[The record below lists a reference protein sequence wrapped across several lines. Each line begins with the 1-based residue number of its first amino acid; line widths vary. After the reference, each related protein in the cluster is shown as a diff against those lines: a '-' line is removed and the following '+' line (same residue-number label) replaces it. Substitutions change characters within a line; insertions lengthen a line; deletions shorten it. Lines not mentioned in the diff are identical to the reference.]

1 MSVRGAC
8 LTALA
13 LLGAIATC
21 NGLVVPLSPSNPA
34 TSLSGITLPRAD
46 GVGEASTVDLGQAV
60 ASTSGKTLVVLGTH
74 AADFNSVEYIQRV
87 KAYWPRLEA
96 KGVNRCLVVINGE
109 SDQCEKLAEL
119 LDVPKSIEIL
129 ADPTG
134 EAGRRFGVSRGFR
147 PDDAGLSPFL
157 KLFVMGIVGGPGAW
171 YTLPAVLIGY
181 FGNPNGK
188 RAWIENALIQGQQA
202 GRWPTVLDVAS
213 DGKVVGNKF
222 DDAPVVSSWGVRPFE
237 LATLRLQNLIGVQ
250 GQNWDAL
257 KPTDDRCLTQL
268 GGCTVVEKGE
278 ALYSW
283 VDRGLCDV
291 PDFDELVEAI

>member
-147 PDDAGLSPFL
+147 PDDAGLRCGGGGGSPL
-157 KLFVMGIVGGPGAW
+157 SPPNNYNNYYYHYYYHYYHYYHYY
-171 YTLPAVLIGY
+171 YTHIPCTHIHTYAYAHTHAV
-181 FGNPNGK
+181 
-188 RAWIENALIQGQQA
+188 R
-202 GRWPTVLDVAS
+202 S
-213 DGKVVGNKF
+213 
-222 DDAPVVSSWGVRPFE
+222 
-237 LATLRLQNLIGVQ
+237 
-250 GQNWDAL
+250 
-257 KPTDDRCLTQL
+257 
-268 GGCTVVEKGE
+268 
-278 ALYSW
+278 
-283 VDRGLCDV
+283 
-291 PDFDELVEAI
+291 